1 MLVAGCLLLVI
12 SSYSQTVIQR
22 LQKAFTAFEKDEQL
36 KHAISSFYVIDA
48 KTGQVVFDK
57 NSQIGMAPASTQK
70 IITSVTAFELLG
82 KEYRYKTEFGYDGE
96 IEKGSLNGNLYF
108 IGTGDPT
115 LGSWRFA
122 GTKPDSILRHF
133 NNIISKVGI
142 KEMNGSVYIDE
153 RKFDTQTIPDGW
165 IWEDIGNY
173 YGAGSASINWRENQY
188 DYILMSGKKEGDS
201 VRVIKRGL
209 PRVINDGDFFN
220 ELKVG
225 KIGSGDNAYGY
236 FSPRSKSFYLRG
248 TIPPDKDSFPVSVSV
263 NSPSWFFY
271 HEFNSNTSFE
281 VIGDVARNYEN
292 FEWLQKYGGNKKDS
306 ILIIDKALFDISN
319 FKLYKHPIKI
329 IHTYYSPSLDSI
341 IYWFNKKS
349 INLYGEA
356 LVKTFAYERQGF
368 GSTDSGV
375 AIVKKFW
382 KEKGLDEDE
391 LNIYDGSGL
400 SPLNRVTTHAQ
411 VEILKY
417 AKTKDW
423 FPYFLKSLPEYNGM
437 TMKSGTISDV
447 KGFCGYHKAKDGKEY
462 IFSFLVNN
470 YSGKSSQL
478 VGKMYKVLDELK

>member
-1 MLVAGCLLLVI
+1 MKKVLILVAGCLLLVMG
-12 SSYSQTVIQR
+12 SYSQTVIQR
-22 LQKAFTAFEKDEQL
+22 LQKAFTSFEKDEQL

-57 NSQIGMAPASTQK
+57 NSQIGLAPASTQK

-82 KEYRYKTEFGYDGE
+82 NEYRYKTEFGIIKEQD
-96 IEKGSLNGNLYF
+96 KSNLY
-108 IGTGDPT
+108 IKPSGDPT
-115 LGSWRFA
+115 LGSWRWEF
-122 GTKPDSILRHF
+122 TKEE
-133 NNIISKVGI
+133 NIIKNI
-142 KEMNGSVYIDE
+142 KERFSLNKFYGVIINKKGWLKESV
-153 RKFDTQTIPDGW
+153 PDGW
-165 IWEDIGNY
+165 IWQDIGNY
-173 YGAGSASINWRENQY
+173 YGASSGWINWRENQY
-188 DYILMSGKKEGDS
+188 DILLKSGDNIGDS
-201 VRVIKRGL
+201 VEIVQSRPDLFGYNLISDATAAKEGT
-209 PRVINDGDFFN
+209 
-220 ELKVG
+220 
-225 KIGSGDNAYGY
+225 GDNAYI
-236 FSPRSKSFYLRG
+236 YLPIGHNSIIIRG
-248 TIPPDKDSFPVSVSV
+248 TIPVKKKSFVISGAMPDPEKQFISTLKKELKSRLIDTA
-263 NSPSWFFY
+263 
-271 HEFNSNTSFE
+271 SNYLGY
-281 VIGDVARNYEN
+281 I
-292 FEWLQKYGGNKKDS
+292 DS
-306 ILIIDKALFDISN
+306 IGKRDLSLF
-319 FKLYKHPIKI
+319 Y
-329 IHTYYSPSLDSI
+329 TAYSPSLDSI

-356 LVKTFAYERQGF
+356 LVKTFAYEKQGF

-417 AKTKDW
+417 AHTKDW

-437 TMKSGTISDV
+437 TMKSGTIRDV
-447 KGFCGYHKAKDGKEY
+447 KGFCGYHKAKDGREY